1 MTGALYRTVQT
12 IHARTQCPPSLQS
25 IFSCY
30 IPLLLDGATC
40 SGTAEMGWEGMG
52 AIALKSQRYHKL
64 IRFKSKLTNICV
76 LFTLPYPPLVFDTL
90 RWPCCSRLVTTTVG
104 KPDTNCQQLVTRFV
118 TLHFREKRKEKERE
132 ELWKSLEQLE
142 IDHKM
147 KRNFTPNTTHDN
159 TSTETK
165 ENSAS
170 KDDSAC

>member
-1 MTGALYRTVQT
+1 M
-12 IHARTQCPPSLQS
+12 
-25 IFSCY
+25 
-30 IPLLLDGATC
+30 
-40 SGTAEMGWEGMG
+40 
-52 AIALKSQRYHKL
+52 
-64 IRFKSKLTNICV
+64 
-76 LFTLPYPPLVFDTL
+76 
-90 RWPCCSRLVTTTVG
+90 
-104 KPDTNCQQLVTRFV
+104 TRFV